1 MISRIAVAAVL
12 VCAPLQVLAQQD
24 CQAYAKA
31 IRDHVAAAADPAR
44 PGLCDVSLQ
53 QDSQGFVEGLNLSR
67 CPAETRAA
75 IGAALLNAAP
85 LPRPGNPLC
94 WQREFTIAVAAPAPA
109 PAPAPA
115 AALVPS
121 VEAGAAAPGPLS
133 LRAISTTRP
142 SIPDEVCRQRLSGW
156 VDLDFVVMPDGRVAN
171 VVVTASQ
178 PQGAFDAAA
187 AASVAEWTYAPQ
199 AAPVKLRQRL
209 PMSFA
214 DCRSEQLR
222 ARVAVSADSAPS
234 QADCPAIAAAARTG
248 WERFTA
254 ADSGRAVLQGEGA
267 QVYSA
272 PGTHCFVAGRKLKPA
287 LRLTAHAEYQGFS
300 LVSSAPG
307 KEESAVWVW
316 SNQLRDAAP

>member
-1 MISRIAVAAVL
+1 MVSRIALAAAL
-12 VCAPLQVLAQQD
+12 VCAPLQGLAQQD
-24 CQAYAKA
+24 CEAYATA
-31 IRDHVAAAADPAR
+31 VRAHVAGAATPAR
-44 PGLCDVSLQ
+44 PALCDVSLQ
-53 QDSQGFVEGLNLSR
+53 QDSQGFVEGMNLSR

-85 LPRPGNPLC
+85 LPRPANPLC
-94 WQREFTIAVAAPAPA
+94 WQRELTIPVPAPVT
-109 PAPAPA
+109 A
-115 AALVPS
+115 AVPPGA
-121 VEAGAAAPGPLS
+121 EASAAAPGPLW

-156 VDLDFVVMPDGRVAN
+156 VDLDFVVMPDGTVAN

-178 PQGAFDAAA
+178 PKGAFDAAA
-187 AASVAEWTYAPQ
+187 AAAVAEWTYPPQ

-222 ARVAVSADSAPS
+222 ALVPVSAEGAAS
-234 QADCPAIAAAARTG
+234 QADCPAIAAAARSG
-248 WERFTA
+248 AERFA
-254 ADSGRAVLQGEGA
+254 HADSGRAVLQGEGA

-272 PGTHCFVAGRKLKPA
+272 PSAHCFVAGRKLKPA
-287 LRLTAHAEYQGFS
+287 VKLTAHAEYQGFS
-300 LVSSAPG
+300 LVSGAPG
-307 KEESAVWVW
+307 REESAVWVW